1 MLIKVHLA
9 HLALAA
15 AETGRAEGKMD
26 FAPPAGH
33 VPSEAEKDAILCT
46 SNPEKASSYFSE
58 NMRLETIDLALKEEN
73 ARLEICMGELKSY
86 LLEFAKHQE
95 LVRCSSLDDPTML
108 ETHTGYPSLIF
119 NYLDCTEQ
127 ICTVLSRLSRIYF
140 ALICKWGAAKAKLDH
155 INGTSSTVYSDL
167 DGTGSTVYSDLDGT
181 GSTVHS
187 GPGDVPSMYSDPDFH
202 TLSIENSLLK
212 SRAISMRNRDLCGI
226 IVDTANQSEIHSG
239 NLLELIGD
247 VNASVWRSLDS
258 GLLEAKFNEIERHL
272 KGCAGKSEASL
283 HLKRL

>member
-15 AETGRAEGKMD
+15 AETGRAEGTMD

-119 NYLDCTEQ
+119 NYLACTEQ
-127 ICTVLSRLSRIYF
+127 ICTVLGRLSRVYF
-140 ALICKWGAAKAKLDH
+140 ALICKWGTAKAKLDH

-167 DGTGSTVYSDLDGT
+167 DGTGSTVYSD
-181 GSTVHS
+181 
-187 GPGDVPSMYSDPDFH
+187 PDFH

-212 SRAISMRNRDLCGI
+212 SRTISMRNRNLCAI

-239 NLLELIGD
+239 NLLGLIGD

-283 HLKRL
+283 HLTRL